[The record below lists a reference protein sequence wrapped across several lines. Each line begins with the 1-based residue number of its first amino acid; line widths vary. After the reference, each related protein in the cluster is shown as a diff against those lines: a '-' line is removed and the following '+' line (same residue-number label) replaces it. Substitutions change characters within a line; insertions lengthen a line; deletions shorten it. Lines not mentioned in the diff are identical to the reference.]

1 MNIALIGYGNMG
13 HEIESAAHQRGHTI
27 VERFSSAHPLP
38 NPSAANS
45 AIDCYIDF
53 STASAV
59 RRNIEI
65 ATQLQVPIVEGTTG
79 WQEQKKEIMEF
90 VRQQNGRLV
99 YGNNFSVGAQMFFRI
114 VRRAARLMNAFPNYD
129 VGIHEIHHT
138 KKKDAPSGTAL
149 TLGNVILTHM
159 DRKEVLKYGINGS
172 PIMPHEINIS
182 SARIGKVFGTH
193 TVLFHSETDEIE
205 LTHRAHSRAG
215 FAVGA
220 VLAAELIREFHGV
233 YSFDQLV
240 FEKSLHHSQPEE

>member
-13 HEIESAAHQRGHTI
+13 LQVEITAHQHGHTI
-27 VERFSSAHPLP
+27 VERFSGARPLP
-38 NPSAANS
+38 DSSPAFSS
-45 AIDCYIDF
+45 IDCFIDF
-53 STASAV
+53 SFANAV

-65 ATQLQVPIVEGTTG
+65 AVERQIPIVEGTTG
-79 WQEQKKEIMEF
+79 WQEQKKEIIEF
-90 VRQQNGRLV
+90 VRQRNGSLV

-129 VGIHEIHHT
+129 VGIHEVHHS

-149 TLGNVILTHM
+149 TLGNVILSHM
-159 DRKEVLKYGINGS
+159 DRKEVLKHGVNDS
-172 PIMPHEINIS
+172 PINQNEIGIS

-193 TVLFHSETDEIE
+193 SVLFHSETDEIE

-215 FAVGA
+215 FAHGA
-220 VLAAELIREFHGV
+220 ILAAELILDFRGV

-240 FEKSLHHSQPEE
+240 FEKSLHHS

>member
-13 HEIESAAHQRGHTI
+13 REVETTAHLRGHTI
-27 VERFSSAHPLP
+27 VERFSSTHPLSD
-38 NPSAANS
+38 PSAVNA
-45 AIDCYIDF
+45 AIDCFIDF
-53 STASAV
+53 SIASAV

-65 ATQLQVPIVEGTTG
+65 AVECKIPIVVGTTG
-79 WQEQKKEIMEF
+79 WQEQKKEIVEF
-90 VRQQNGRLV
+90 VRQRNGSLV

-114 VRRAARLMNAFPNYD
+114 VRRAARLMNAFAEYD

-149 TLGNVILTHM
+149 TLGNVLLSHM
-159 DRKEVLKYGINGS
+159 TRKTELKHGVNGTS
-172 PIMPHEINIS
+172 ISQNEIGIS
-182 SARIGKVFGTH
+182 SARVGTVFGNH

-215 FAVGA
+215 FASGA
-220 VLAAELIREFHGV
+220 ILAAELIQDFRGV

-240 FEKSLHHSQPEE
+240 FEKSLQHS

>member
-13 HEIESAAHQRGHTI
+13 HEIETSAQQRGHTI
-27 VERFSSAHPLP
+27 VERFSTAHPLP
-38 NPSAANS
+38 DPPAIKS
-45 AIDCYIDF
+45 AIDCFVDF

-59 RRNIEI
+59 HRNIKI
-65 ATQLQVPIVEGTTG
+65 AVECRIPIVEGTTG
-79 WQEQKKEIMEF
+79 WQDQKKEIIEF
-90 VRQQNGRLV
+90 VRQRNGSLV

-129 VGIHEIHHT
+129 VGIHETHHT

-149 TLGNVILTHM
+149 TLGNVLLSHM
-159 DRKEVLKYGINGS
+159 KRKTSLKQGLNGS
-172 PIMPHEINIS
+172 AINPNEISIS

-193 TVLFHSETDEIE
+193 SVLFHSDTDEIE

-215 FAVGA
+215 FAAGA

-240 FEKSLHHSQPEE
+240 FEKSLHHSQIEE

>member
-13 HEIESAAHQRGHTI
+13 HEIESAAHRRGHTI

-38 NPSAANS
+38 DPPSLNG
-45 AIDCYIDF
+45 AIDCFIDF

-65 ATQLQVPIVEGTTG
+65 ATVRHVPIVEGTTG
-79 WQEQKKEIMEF
+79 WEGQKMEIIEY

-114 VRRAARLMNAFPNYD
+114 VRRAARLMNAFPHYD

-138 KKKDAPSGTAL
+138 NKKDAPSGTAL
-149 TLGNVILTHM
+149 TLGNILRSHM
-159 DRKEVLKYGINGS
+159 DHKTTLRHGVHGS
-172 PIMPHEINIS
+172 PIDQTEIGIS
-182 SARIGKVFGTH
+182 SARVGKVIGTH
-193 TVLFHSETDEIE
+193 SVLFHSDTDEIE

-215 FAVGA
+215 FASGA
-220 VLAAELIREFHGV
+220 ILAAELIQDFWGV
-233 YSFDQLV
+233 YSFDELV
-240 FEKSLHHSQPEE
+240 FEKSIQHSTTA